1 MSSAATVMYLVRHGA
16 TVANEQKPRVLQG
29 SNVDLSISER
39 GREQARQV
47 AAWFR
52 GVAVDSLF
60 SSPMLR
66 ARETAVEI
74 GSQIGI
80 DVQTVPGLKEV
91 CVGRWE
97 RMNWD
102 MIEREFPAE
111 CALFRNDC
119 GQHGYL
125 GGESYSDVQQ
135 RVVPV
140 FEDLLTRNAGKS
152 IVVVAHS
159 VVNIVY
165 LATLMGLELKRARQL
180 PQDNCAVNVIHHVDG
195 KAKLVTLNSVF
206 HLDPATV

>member
-1 MSSAATVMYLVRHGA
+1 MNPAATVMYLVRHGA

-47 AAWFR
+47 ATWFR
-52 GVAVDSLF
+52 SKPIDAVF
-60 SSPMLR
+60 SSPMKR
-66 ARETAVEI
+66 ARETAGEI
-74 GSQIGI
+74 GTQLGR
-80 DVQTVPGLKEV
+80 DVHSVSGLMEV

-102 MIEREFPAE
+102 TIEREFPAE
-111 CALFRNDC
+111 CALFRSDC

-125 GGESYSDVQQ
+125 GGESYSDVQR

-140 FEDLLTRNAGKS
+140 FEELLTRNAGKS

-165 LATLMGLELKRARQL
+165 IATLMGLELRRAREL
-180 PQDNCAVNVIHHVDG
+180 PQDNCGVNVIHHLEG
-195 KAKLVTLNSVF
+195 KTKLVTLNSIF
-206 HLDPATV
+206 HLQPNC